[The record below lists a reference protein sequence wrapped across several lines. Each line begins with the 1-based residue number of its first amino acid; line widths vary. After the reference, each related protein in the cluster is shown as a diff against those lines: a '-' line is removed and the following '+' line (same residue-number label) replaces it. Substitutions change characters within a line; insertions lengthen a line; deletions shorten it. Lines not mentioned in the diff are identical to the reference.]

1 MGWAGPLF
9 SSSGIHVYL
18 GRPRNARETGSAH
31 CDSFNGGMIGGD
43 RHPALRLSS
52 TGTLA
57 DRRTPYWHR
66 SGTVVRRLVERRVG
80 GRQRNGTACGLS
92 MVDSPSICC
101 SRFGDE
107 VVGEL
112 VDWLNSADAD
122 YRTALREQNEANFVR
137 FDAKLEQRLSDQGA
151 EFERRLAAIEQRVA
165 AIEQRLAG
173 FE

>member
-1 MGWAGPLF
+1 
-9 SSSGIHVYL
+9 
-18 GRPRNARETGSAH
+18 
-31 CDSFNGGMIGGD
+31 
-43 RHPALRLSS
+43 
-52 TGTLA
+52 
-57 DRRTPYWHR
+57 
-66 SGTVVRRLVERRVG
+66 
-80 GRQRNGTACGLS
+80 